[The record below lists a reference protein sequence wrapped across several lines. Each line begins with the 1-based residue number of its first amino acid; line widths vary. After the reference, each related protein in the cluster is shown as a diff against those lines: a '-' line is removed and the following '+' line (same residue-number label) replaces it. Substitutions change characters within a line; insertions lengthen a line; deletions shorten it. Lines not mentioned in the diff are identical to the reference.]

1 MPTSNLDA
9 EMSEY
14 DEARRVANI
23 CNACRYCEGFCDVF
37 PTMERLIDF
46 DKSEIKF
53 LANVCHDCRECYHA
67 CQFAPPHEY
76 AVNIPSVMSKVRVS
90 AYAASDDRLGQLIKL
105 FSKTIVCTMIYPLIF
120 ILLGYL
126 SQKDLFWESY
136 DLASGNF
143 YQLMPHE
150 NMVVIFGTLGI
161 AVLLIV
167 AARTKSFHNEI
178 NKKKIISTSADIY
191 QSLKDAVS
199 LKNLKSSGQGC
210 TYPKSKQSRIR
221 SNAHH
226 MMAWGFMLCFASTSI
241 GTIYH
246 YFLNLEAPYMY
257 TTLPVILGSSGG
269 VLLLLG
275 CSILLILKLYQDRA
289 PTDSNHDRSSIKFLL
304 LLFLIAFTGLALLIL
319 RETVWMGF
327 LLYWHLG
334 LVFSFFL
341 VIPYEKMMHVLFR
354 VVALINAKKVTN
366 ES

>member
-1 MPTSNLDA
+1 
-9 EMSEY
+9 
-14 DEARRVANI
+14 
-23 CNACRYCEGFCDVF
+23 
-37 PTMERLIDF
+37 
-46 DKSEIKF
+46 
-53 LANVCHDCRECYHA
+53 
-67 CQFAPPHEY
+67 
-76 AVNIPSVMSKVRVS
+76 
-90 AYAASDDRLGQLIKL
+90 
-105 FSKTIVCTMIYPLIF
+105 
-120 ILLGYL
+120 
-126 SQKDLFWESY
+126 
-136 DLASGNF
+136 
-143 YQLMPHE
+143 
-150 NMVVIFGTLGI
+150 
-161 AVLLIV
+161 
-167 AARTKSFHNEI
+167 
-178 NKKKIISTSADIY
+178 
-191 QSLKDAVS
+191 
-199 LKNLKSSGQGC
+199 
-210 TYPKSKQSRIR
+210 
-221 SNAHH
+221 
-226 MMAWGFMLCFASTSI
+226 MMACGFMLCFASTSI